1 LSAPLPL
8 NSLPLSRAAFLAALE
23 ENLQPKPGQFI
34 GSALF
39 LLRIDRFGG
48 LSRALGYKKADQ
60 VLEQVS
66 QRLSQ
71 SLRSADVLGQYDLGT
86 VAVWMP
92 SAQQRVEVLQL
103 AYRLGA
109 ALEIDINGHP
119 VPLTFSVACALF
131 PDHGDSVEGLLR
143 SAHDA
148 LTQAKLAGGN
158 QVMLGSLVQV
168 EVADKANDWSLQNT
182 LAKAIQTSSLSLHY
196 QPVVDLKTRQW
207 VAVEA
212 LLRPRVKELVGVST
226 DSIMGVAET
235 LPILGELTRWG
246 LVEACTAAARWHL
259 QTGRWLP
266 VSVNLP
272 GQVLASSSLVYWVSQ
287 ALEKSG
293 LPGTHLTLE
302 LTERSLVDSDGLT
315 GLRLSELRALGCVL
329 AIDDFGVGQA
339 SLAQLIRL
347 PITRVK
353 FDRSLIAGLGAD
365 QKAEIMLKHLL
376 TMVVE
381 LGLQAVAEGIET
393 PEQAAILLRLGCQAG
408 QGYYFS
414 VPLSAQAVTESL
426 MKTEVPV

>member
-1 LSAPLPL
+1 M
-8 NSLPLSRAAFLAALE
+8 PLSSPSLTRAAFLAALE
-23 ENLQPKPGQFI
+23 DKLQPKPGQLI

-39 LLRIDRFGG
+39 LLQIDRFGG

-60 VLEQVS
+60 VLDQVNTL
-66 QRLSQ
+66 LSQ
-71 SLRSADVLGQYDLGT
+71 TLRSADVLGQYNLGT
-86 VAVWMP
+86 FAVWMP

-103 AYRLGA
+103 AYRLGRA
-109 ALEIDINGHP
+109 IEIDINGHP
-119 VPLTFSVACALF
+119 VPITFSVACALF
-131 PDHGDSVEGLLR
+131 PDHGQSVEALLR

-148 LTQAKLAGGN
+148 LAQAKLAGGN
-158 QVMLGSLVQV
+158 QVMLGSLVQD
-168 EVADKANDWSLQNT
+168 EGLGKANDWSLQNT
-182 LAKAIQTSSLSLHY
+182 LARAIQTSSLSLHY
-196 QPVVDLKTRQW
+196 QPVVDLQTQQW

-212 LLRPRVKELVGVST
+212 LLRPRVKELAGIST
-226 DSIMGVAET
+226 DSIMGIAET

-246 LVEACTAAARWHL
+246 LVETCTEAARWHL

-272 GQVLASSSLVYWVSQ
+272 GQVLASSSLVYWVTQ
-287 ALEKSG
+287 ALKESG

-302 LTERSLVDSDGLT
+302 LTERSLVDADGLT
-315 GLRLSELRALGCVL
+315 GLRLSELRALGCIL

-347 PITRVK
+347 PITKVK
-353 FDRSLIAGLGAD
+353 FDRSLIAGLGTD

-376 TMVVE
+376 TMVAE

-408 QGYYFS
+408 QGYFFS
-414 VPLSAQAVTESL
+414 VPLSAQAVSDAL